1 VALTSIAD
9 TRLLISLEF
18 PANTE
23 MGTKIRDL
31 FVKEAIGRLLAP
43 TIILAEFIRIAGTK
57 IGEEAAKNRLRL
69 LEERGMQIVPV
80 DKKNALIA
88 GSLLL
93 SHRDLPIADAIIAS
107 YVKTD
112 VAEYVVTD
120 DPHFRTLGIKT
131 KWI

>member
-1 VALTSIAD
+1 MALTSIAD

-23 MGTKIRDL
+23 MGTKVRDL
-31 FVKEAIGRLLAP
+31 FVREAIGRLLAP

-57 IGEEAAKNRLRL
+57 IGEEAAKNRLLL

-120 DPHFRTLGIKT
+120 DPHFRALGIKT

>member
-1 VALTSIAD
+1 MALTSIAD

-31 FVKEAIGRLLAP
+31 FVKEARGRLLAP

-69 LEERGMQIVPV
+69 LEERGMQIVTV

-120 DPHFRTLGIKT
+120 DPHFRALGIKT